1 MDLSTLNPQQ
11 LEAVLTTEGPLLI
24 LAGAG
29 SGKTNVLV
37 HRIAYLIEECRVSP
51 FHILAIT
58 FTNKA
63 AGEMRDRIIEMIGE
77 KGARIWARTFHSA
90 CLQILRFEVE
100 HTDLSPN
107 FVIYDTSDQLSIV
120 KRILRER
127 NIDSD
132 VETLKERLCAIY
144 MLGDASTLEIILQSE
159 SVIDMA
165 QKVELLNMITEH
177 DTKMIQQLAADME
190 AIAAEKAEI
199 ESEKEQVSAART
211 ELDSRRTDLAAVQ
224 AEADRVLRELTA
236 SVASVQQEQEEI
248 AARKAA
254 ADKAVD
260 DWLADYYAQQ
270 QAQQNGGS
278 SGGGS
283 STGSGGYVSTGSFT
297 WPCPGFTRIT
307 TQFNEWTYGGYHH
320 GTDIASTGGRSIYGA
335 PIVAADSGRVIRA
348 GWDNSYGNCVY
359 IDHGGGYVTRYAHAS
374 SLAVSYGQTVTK
386 GQTIAYVGNT
396 GDSFGAHLHFEVI
409 LNGVRQNPMNYFS

>member
-1 MDLSTLNPQQ
+1 MKHRRMRVLALALAAVLACAPQTFAATLDELKQQQSQ
-11 LEAVLTTEGPLLI
+11 LEQEQKENQQKLDDL
-24 LAGAG
+24 
-29 SGKTNVLV
+29 
-37 HRIAYLIEECRVSP
+37 
-51 FHILAIT
+51 
-58 FTNKA
+58 KA
-63 AGEMRDRIIEMIGE
+63 DQSKQQEYKDALDAQVQNLQSQIDALNAQIGE
-77 KGARIWARTFHSA
+77 LDA
-90 CLQILRFEVE
+90 
-100 HTDLSPN
+100 
-107 FVIYDTSDQLSIV
+107 SISE
-120 KRILRER
+120 KDDAIAEKQRS
-127 NIDSD
+127 IDSD

-190 AIAAEKAEI
+190 EIAAEKAEI

-270 QAQQNGGS
+270 KAQQAQQNGGS

-283 STGSGGYVSTGSFT
+283 STGSGGYVSTGNFT

>member
-1 MDLSTLNPQQ
+1 MRKRRSIWRR
-11 LEAVLTTEGPLLI
+11 A
-24 LAGAG
+24 A
-29 SGKTNVLV
+29 
-37 HRIAYLIEECRVSP
+37 
-51 FHILAIT
+51 
-58 FTNKA
+58 KA
-63 AGEMRDRIIEMIGE
+63 ALALGLAFCVAQGAAMPAVAETLSELQQQQKELEQQEEENRQKLDALKADQSKQQEYKDALDAQVQNLQSQIDALNAQIGE
-77 KGARIWARTFHSA
+77 LDA
-90 CLQILRFEVE
+90 
-100 HTDLSPN
+100 
-107 FVIYDTSDQLSIV
+107 SISE
-120 KRILRER
+120 KDDAIAEKQRS
-127 NIDSD
+127 IDSD
-132 VETLKERLCAIY
+132 IETLKERLCAIY

-190 AIAAEKAEI
+190 SIAAEKAEI

-236 SVASVQQEQEEI
+236 SVASVQEEQQKI

-254 ADKAVD
+254 ADQAVD